1 MCVLVGILAS
11 HDDQFVKG
19 SDLFFPAW
27 TKSMRAEIKTEKLQY
42 FWHLLPDVQQ
52 CGAVPQSSTLF
63 LQVAYFPKM
72 SFVIKAYRCTSENLF
87 ITIAQ
92 GCQEITVKESIWR
105 LHPGI
110 QIARLKH
117 CSGVTFIVRLCLM
130 LSCAISP
137 SLGMEL
143 HETDF
148 PVQINTEL
156 KI

>member
-1 MCVLVGILAS
+1 MRSRAAKLDAIFTGRLLSEDVIC
-11 HDDQFVKG
+11 H
-19 SDLFFPAW
+19 
-27 TKSMRAEIKTEKLQY
+27 KS
-42 FWHLLPDVQQ
+42 LP
-52 CGAVPQSSTLF
+52 LHEW
-63 LQVAYFPKM
+63 K
-72 SFVIKAYRCTSENLF
+72 LF